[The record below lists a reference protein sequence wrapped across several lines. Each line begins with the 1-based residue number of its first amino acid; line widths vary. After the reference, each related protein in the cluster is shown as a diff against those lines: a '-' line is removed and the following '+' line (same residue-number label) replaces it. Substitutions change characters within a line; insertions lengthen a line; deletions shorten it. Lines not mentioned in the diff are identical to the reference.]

1 MSEPQSRA
9 AASNLFDAGYIRS
22 TMAIKEII
30 IRGITADGRKF
41 RPSDWSERLYYAV
54 ANYGPNRQV
63 TFNPLVKIK
72 VKGDLKCVVVN
83 RRLQDEDPMIFD
95 FLIGFARD
103 NDLVM
108 IDQDD
113 NPVTEAGL

>member
-1 MSEPQSRA
+1 
-9 AASNLFDAGYIRS
+9 
-22 TMAIKEII
+22 MAIKEII
-30 IRGITADGRKF
+30 IRGVTADGRRF
-41 RPSDWSERLYYAV
+41 RPSDWCERLYYAV
-54 ANYGPNRQV
+54 GRYGPNRQV

-72 VKGDLKCVVVN
+72 VNGDMKCVVVDS
-83 RRLQDEDPMIFD
+83 RLQEEDPMIFN

-113 NPVTEAGL
+113 NPVTEAGH